1 MIEVVNKTMR
11 RDKLA
16 KFIEEKYS
24 EMCSKK
30 TCKECKY
37 GRENCK
43 TLFIIEFMTP
53 KYGD

>member
-1 MIEVVNKTMR
+1 MSEAINKTMS

-24 EMCSKK
+24 EMCSKQP
-30 TCKECKY
+30 CKECKY
-37 GRENCK
+37 TFKEHCK

-53 KYGD
+53 KYD